1 MIYLSQGNPLYF
13 NMRAQTNMA
22 VEWSAEYLQAHN
34 TVNQIVTALDNVTD
48 PLEINGLVLRLDY
61 IIRTLV
67 NLVNHPQTDEIIRM
81 LGEACNELT
90 STSEAGSRLNDGEV
104 FEFASQVYT
113 QRRGRSCCL
122 FSCLFSSR
130 RDLKSPQL
138 HFYLGCPHAQ

>member
-1 MIYLSQGNPLYF
+1 
-13 NMRAQTNMA
+13 MA
-22 VEWSAEYLQAHN
+22 AECSAEYLQAHN

-90 STSEAGSRLNDGEV
+90 STSKAGSRLMMERSSNLLPKCTLSAVEEAAV
-104 FEFASQVYT
+104 FSAVFSH
-113 QRRGRSCCL
+113 RG
-122 FSCLFSSR
+122 
-130 RDLKSPQL
+130 
-138 HFYLGCPHAQ
+138 GI